1 MKIKSATLLFLI
13 LCVFTA
19 CNNSDDVMDILTNK
33 TWKLNTIFYQGK
45 PDYSYW
51 MDATGKLDKN
61 ALDESVKKNGEKG
74 FVVTFD
80 GARVG
85 SVVSGTF
92 SGQGYNS
99 KFRGKWSADEDNRRM
114 VITEYQVE
122 GSDSDVL
129 AKAFINGMKNVF
141 SYRGNSDTNNL
152 HLNFKEGELTK
163 YMSFTILRE

>member
-1 MKIKSATLLFLI
+1 
-13 LCVFTA
+13 
-19 CNNSDDVMDILTNK
+19 
-33 TWKLNTIFYQGK
+33 
-45 PDYSYW
+45 

-61 ALDESVKKNGEKG
+61 ALDESVKKRRKG
-74 FVVTFD
+74 LVVTFD

-129 AKAFINGMKNVF
+129 QKLYKWNENVF
-141 SYRGNSDTNNL
+141 I
-152 HLNFKEGELTK
+152 EGT
-163 YMSFTILRE
+163 RHQ